1 MKTIITSVFS
11 AVMTMFI
18 FVGCNKGTI
27 VSNESNTTDVNVQ
40 FKLNINSGTN
50 RTRSAAALSEID
62 AAKFVIVAYKQTEN
76 GAYSFEKATDSSS
89 NTFDKDNE
97 TLSNENFNLPVG
109 TYRFLAIY
117 NVGGNTTFSYNQ
129 GSEKNWSDIL
139 SSAQIFRNDQNLDV
153 NEIFA
158 FESVK
163 DENLSNQGGKVNISM
178 ELNRVN
184 SRIDVIVKK
193 IYKGEGGD
201 VEVGYKPGH
210 DVLGGAANIASVKTI
225 TDVTTTNW
233 TFSSVATTSPS
244 VYGFTDTEKQHII
257 VGTSNKITPS
267 ITADNINVIDEQM
280 IKCGT
285 CYYQGAYVLPFI
297 GNSISDGGT
306 ATSTELST
314 VTLVFTNGQNQE
326 RTIIVPD
333 VPAKE
338 NHISLITVKLITL
351 KKPETIDPEKGG
363 DGGDDE
369 ENIFN
374 PNVQYTITISEE
386 WAEVD
391 NTDVEI

>member
-50 RTRSAAALSEID
+50 RTRSAAGLSEID
-62 AAKFVIVAYKQTEN
+62 ATKFVIVAYKQTEN

-201 VEVGYKPGH
+201 VEVGYKPGS
-210 DVLGGAANIASVKTI
+210 DVLGGADKIANVKTI
-225 TDVTTTNW
+225 TNVTTTNW

-306 ATSTELST
+306 ATSTESST

>member
-11 AVMTMFI
+11 AVMTMLI

-50 RTRSAAALSEID
+50 RTRSAADLSEID

-76 GAYSFEKATDSSS
+76 GTYSFEKATDSSS

-117 NVGGNTTFSYNQ
+117 NVGGNTTFRYNQ

-163 DENLSNQGGKVNISM
+163 DENLSSQGGKVNISM

-193 IYKGEGGD
+193 IYKGEDGE

-210 DVLGGAANIASVKTI
+210 DVLGGADNIASVKTA

-233 TFSSVATTSPS
+233 TFSSVATTSSS
-244 VYGFTDTEKQHII
+244 VFYGFTDTEKQHII
-257 VGTSNKITPS
+257 VGTSNKITPP

-280 IKCGT
+280 IKRGT

-297 GNSISDGGT
+297 ENSISDGGT
-306 ATSTELST
+306 ATSTESST

-351 KKPETIDPEKGG
+351 KDPGE
-363 DGGDDE
+363 GGDDGDDG

-386 WAEVD
+386 WAGVD

>member
-50 RTRSAAALSEID
+50 RTRSAAGLSKID
-62 AAKFVIVAYKQTEN
+62 ATKFVIVAYKQTEN

-89 NTFDKDNE
+89 NTFDKDNK

-201 VEVGYKPGH
+201 VEVGYKSGH
-210 DVLGGAANIASVKTI
+210 DVLGGADNIASVKTI

-306 ATSTELST
+306 ATSTESST

>member
-50 RTRSAAALSEID
+50 RTRSAAGLSEID

-306 ATSTELST
+306 ATSTESST

-326 RTIIVPD
+326 RTIKVPD
-333 VPAKE
+333 VSAKE

-351 KKPETIDPEKGG
+351 KKPETIDPDKGG

-386 WAEVD
+386 WAGVD

>member
-50 RTRSAAALSEID
+50 RTRSAAGLSKID
-62 AAKFVIVAYKQTEN
+62 ATKFVIVAYKQTEN

-89 NTFDKDNE
+89 NTFDKDNK
-97 TLSNENFNLPVG
+97 TLSNEKFNLPVG

-139 SSAQIFRNDQNLDV
+139 SSARIFRNDQNLDV

-306 ATSTELST
+306 AESST

-351 KKPETIDPEKGG
+351 KKPGTIDPDKGG

-386 WAEVD
+386 WAGVD
-391 NTDVEI
+391 DTDVEI

>member
-1 MKTIITSVFS
+1 M
-11 AVMTMFI
+11 
-18 FVGCNKGTI
+18 
-27 VSNESNTTDVNVQ
+27 NVQ

-50 RTRSAAALSEID
+50 RTRSAAGLSKID
-62 AAKFVIVAYKQTEN
+62 ATKFVIVAYKQTEN
-76 GAYSFEKATDSSS
+76 GTYSFEKATDSSS

-97 TLSNENFNLPVG
+97 TLSNEKFNLPVG

-139 SSAQIFRNDQNLDV
+139 SSAQIFRNDQNQNLDV

-201 VEVGYKPGH
+201 VEVGYKSGH
-210 DVLGGAANIASVKTI
+210 DVLGGADNIASVKTI

-233 TFSSVATTSPS
+233 TFSSVATTSSS
-244 VYGFTDTEKQHII
+244 VFYGFTDTEKQHII

-306 ATSTELST
+306 ATSAELST

>member
-50 RTRSAAALSEID
+50 RTRSAAGLSEID

-76 GAYSFEKATDSSS
+76 GAYSFEKATDSRS

-97 TLSNENFNLPVG
+97 TLSNENFKLPVG

-201 VEVGYKPGH
+201 VEVGYKSGH
-210 DVLGGAANIASVKTI
+210 DVLGGADNIASVKTI

-233 TFSSVATTSPS
+233 TFSSVATTSSS

-306 ATSTELST
+306 ATSTESST